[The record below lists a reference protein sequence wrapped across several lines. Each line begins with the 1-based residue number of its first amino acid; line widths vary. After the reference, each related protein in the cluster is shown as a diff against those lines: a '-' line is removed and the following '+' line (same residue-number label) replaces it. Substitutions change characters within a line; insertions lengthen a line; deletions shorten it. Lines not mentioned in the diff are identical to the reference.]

1 VELTINNKIMA
12 QRIFTQTF
20 GVAGA
25 IIEKDGK
32 ILLVKESQRKGIDA
46 GKWNQP
52 AGWIE
57 VGESPIDAV
66 KKEVEEES
74 GYKFTPTYLIGIYS
88 LDREDFLKHGGEVH
102 HPIKL
107 IFTGTISKERNQN
120 LADDVSEAK
129 WFTPEEIYNMGQ
141 ETLRDID
148 IKQEVKD
155 YFSGKKY
162 PLELITHTIQK

>member
-1 VELTINNKIMA
+1 MTK
-12 QRIFTQTF
+12 RIFTQTF

-46 GKWNQP
+46 GKWNHP

-57 VGESPIDAV
+57 VGESPIDAA

-74 GYKFTPTYLIGIYS
+74 GFKFTPTYLIGIYS
-88 LDREDFLKHGGEVH
+88 LNREDFLKHGEEVH

-107 IFTGTISKERNQN
+107 IFTGTISEERNKN
-120 LADDVSEAK
+120 LADDISEAR
-129 WFTPEEIYNMGQ
+129 WFAPEEIYKMNSDI
-141 ETLRDID
+141 LRDSD
-148 IKQEVKD
+148 IKQIVKD

-162 PLELITHTIQK
+162 PLDIITHTTQK